1 MLAFRCQEFDDGTEW
16 VESDMGVSCLGD
28 RYSTVIGTF
37 GVAGLA
43 LFAAA
48 PGALFLWVLWR
59 NRVILKKPPHLRSV
73 EEKRTVAPAVVG
85 WVECFARVGA

>member
-1 MLAFRCQEFDDGTEW
+1 MLAFRCTPFDDGTEW

-28 RYSTVIGTF
+28 RYSTVTGTF

-85 WVECFARVGA
+85 WVECWRV